1 MLQLHKT
8 DDGKP
13 DYAEFLHLPKRRFS
27 DFSTLTIFYLM
38 FSYASEFCLEVEFVI
53 SIWCYLKSEQ
63 ETGKEEKK
71 NRKIK
76 RRA

>member
-8 DDGKP
+8 EDGKP

-53 SIWCYLKSEQ
+53 SIWCNQSEQ
-63 ETGKEEKK
+63 EIGKEEKK